1 MKPIS
6 ILLIFVLQISSLST
20 VSAVYCMDEKAQ
32 VENILALERTAQ
44 FNKARKELDALLA
57 KNESDLSDSSNSTL
71 LLLSAGLYLKM
82 GQKMLAL
89 IEFEKARKLNQKDPS
104 ILIELARLHLEN
116 FSSDA
121 ALSMARQAVVLA
133 PSNIKGQEILILAL
147 MANTYYQEANNRMKD
162 LLILRQNDPEV
173 LHLAYLVNK
182 SNDNLILACDYL
194 KKAIK
199 LRPTE
204 RHWLLELAEIYELTN
219 KPKEAC
225 LVIEHYLSLE
235 PDSVEGLKRL
245 AYVLEHSL
253 HDYAQAQSVYARI
266 LNLDPLNMSA
276 QAGLSR
282 LEVKQNDFSA
292 KLKRAL
298 QSFWAQL
305 MLWFQAGS
313 PKQEQLY

>member
-1 MKPIS
+1 MKKPFS
-6 ILLIFVLQISSLST
+6 IFLVFVLQLSPISCSS
-20 VSAVYCMDEKAQ
+20 VAFAQ
-32 VENILALERTAQ
+32 NQESKIDNILELERTAQ
-44 FNKARKELDALLA
+44 FNKARQELDLLLA
-57 KNESDLSDSSNSTL
+57 KNDSNASL

-89 IEFEKARKLNQKDPS
+89 IEFEKARKLNQNDSS

-116 FSSDA
+116 FSSDV
-121 ALSMARQAVVLA
+121 ALSMARQAVLLD
-133 PSNIKGQEILILAL
+133 PSNIKGQEVLILAL
-147 MANTYYQEANNRMKD
+147 MANTYYQEANTRTKD
-162 LLILRQNDPEV
+162 LLLLRQNDPEV

-182 SNDNLILACDYL
+182 SNDKLSLASDYL
-194 KKAIK
+194 KRAIK

-204 RHWLLELAEIYELTN
+204 RQWLLELAEIYELTN
-219 KPKEAC
+219 KPKDAC
-225 LVIEHYLSLE
+225 TVIEHYLSLE
-235 PDSVEGLKRL
+235 PDSVEGLKKL

-253 HDYAQAQSVYARI
+253 HDYGQAQSVYSRI
-266 LNLDPLNMSA
+266 LNLDPLNVSA

-298 QSFWAQL
+298 QSMWAQL
-305 MLWFQAGS
+305 VLWFSASS